1 MVLSSHPHPP
11 AFAHHPPTL
20 FVVGWLH
27 EERGKFFL
35 NLPADLNWS
44 EYYPL
49 RTGLFSSIFFP
60 YFSSIFFSL
69 PEGGF
74 CGLFSFVGQIY
85 SAGYLL
91 HARVLAIPRR

>member
-49 RTGLFSSIFFP
+49 RTGLFFHLFFHLFFFLFL
-60 YFSSIFFSL
+60 FSS
-69 PEGGF
+69 EGSF